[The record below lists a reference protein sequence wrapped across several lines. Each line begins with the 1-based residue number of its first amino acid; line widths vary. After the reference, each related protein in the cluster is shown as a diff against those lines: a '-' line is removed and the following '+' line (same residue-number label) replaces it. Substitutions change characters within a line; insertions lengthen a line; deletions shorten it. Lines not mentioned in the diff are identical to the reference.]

1 MKPRMFLPKEMRN
14 RPNPYASR
22 QEKERLERRRLKNL
36 EMNGVQTEI
45 INSYETLYAFMAKET
60 LDDASIQERVR
71 ILNALAND
79 IVDGKRDIKFDLE
92 NIPTH
97 TRPGRLEAS
106 EIVNSLKQD
115 LDYYQGDTP
124 YSPTYRFVSIA
135 VFVFQLILALL
146 AFLV

>member
-1 MKPRMFLPKEMRN
+1 MKPSMFLPKEMRN

-92 NIPTH
+92 SIPTH
-97 TRPGRLEAS
+97 TRPGRLEATQ
-106 EIVNSLKQD
+106 IVSSLKRD

-124 YSPTYRFVSIA
+124 YNPTYRFISIA
-135 VFVFQLILALL
+135 ALIIQFIIVLFTLL
-146 AFLV
+146 G